1 MSLPKIKQPLFD
13 LKIPSLGKTV
23 KARPFLVS
31 EEKILLMGQQ
41 SGETKDIIFAIQ
53 QVVGNCI
60 QDETVTVQDLTIF
73 DLEYLFLKL
82 RARSVNNIVEVSYRD
97 PQDETKYDFQI
108 NLDEIDVVENPDH
121 SNTVKV
127 SDEMIIKLRYPK
139 VEMMDKMAKINSEVD
154 VFFEVLKYSIE
165 SIVVGDNVYKMADY
179 PSQEQEQFISDL
191 DVKTFKKI
199 SEFFNTMPR
208 LKHEIKYTNKHG
220 VERSIVLETLNDFF
234 SLG

>member
-13 LKIPSLGKTV
+13 LKIPSLNKTI

-41 SGETKDIIFAIQ
+41 SGDTKDIIFAIQ
-53 QVVGNCI
+53 QVVANCI
-60 QDETVTVQDLTIF
+60 QDETIAVQDLTIF
-73 DLEYLFLKL
+73 DLEYMFLKL
-82 RARSVNNIVEVSYRD
+82 RSRSVNNIVEVSYRD
-97 PQDETKYDFQI
+97 PQDEKKYDFQI
-108 NLDEIDVVENPDH
+108 NLDEIEVVENPSH

-127 SDEMIIKLRYPK
+127 SDEMTIKLRYPK

-154 VFFEVLKYSIE
+154 IFFEVLKYSIE
-165 SIVVGDNVYKMADY
+165 SIIVGDNVFKMSDY
-179 PSQEQEQFISDL
+179 PEAEQEQFISDL
-191 DVKTFKKI
+191 DVKSFKKI

-208 LKHEIKYTNKHG
+208 LRHEIKYTNELN

-234 SLG
+234 SLC